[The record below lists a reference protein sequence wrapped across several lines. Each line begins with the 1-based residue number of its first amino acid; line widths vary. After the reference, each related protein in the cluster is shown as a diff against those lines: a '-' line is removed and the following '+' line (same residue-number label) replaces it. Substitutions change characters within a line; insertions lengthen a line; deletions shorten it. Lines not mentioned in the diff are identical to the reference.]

1 MKKFYFSLFTLLFIL
16 GLISCSSPAPES
28 PHEHEFTE
36 DFIYN
41 EIFHWRQAL
50 CEHTDQV
57 LDYER
62 HNFCDWLILEEPAEG
77 KFGLR
82 ERNCLICPYREQEQ
96 LSPLPHT
103 HTFSEEWSSDNES
116 HWFAATCEHSE
127 EKNHIELHIFGTL
140 EETEWGTITTCQICG
155 YEKKHYHTY
164 SKWSINDTH
173 HWFVP
178 TCEHKNLKLQYGEHQ
193 FNENNK
199 TCTICGYHIAVPEMV
214 FVSGGTVEGKG
225 NDGVFVEGR
234 TVTLSDYYIG
244 KYEVTRA
251 EYENIMGYNPS
262 ISITIEPTYEFEST
276 MQRPVDSVSWF
287 DAIRYC
293 NKLSRLEGYTEVYT
307 INGNTVTY
315 NQNAN
320 GYRLPTE
327 AEWEFAARGG
337 TPYSTDWN
345 LKYSGSEIIEEVAWY
360 SKNSDGISHQ
370 VGRKKPNKLGIYD
383 MTGNIQEWCYD
394 WYYGTLDTGNVTNPT
409 GAKDK
414 VRRVLRGGNFANT
427 ATMSYVFYRN
437 TGRPDSDI
445 HSHGFRI
452 ARSAN

>member
-1 MKKFYFSLFTLLFIL
+1 
-16 GLISCSSPAPES
+16 
-28 PHEHEFTE
+28 
-36 DFIYN
+36 
-41 EIFHWRQAL
+41 
-50 CEHTDQV
+50 
-57 LDYER
+57 
-62 HNFCDWLILEEPAEG
+62 
-77 KFGLR
+77 
-82 ERNCLICPYREQEQ
+82 
-96 LSPLPHT
+96 
-103 HTFSEEWSSDNES
+103 
-116 HWFAATCEHSE
+116 
-127 EKNHIELHIFGTL
+127 
-140 EETEWGTITTCQICG
+140 
-155 YEKKHYHTY
+155 
-164 SKWSINDTH
+164 
-173 HWFVP
+173 
-178 TCEHKNLKLQYGEHQ
+178 
-193 FNENNK
+193 
-199 TCTICGYHIAVPEMV
+199 MV

-262 ISITIEPTYEFEST
+262 IEITIKPTYEFKST
-276 MQRPVDSVSWF
+276 MQRPIDSVSWF

-320 GYRLPTE
+320 SYRLPTE

-360 SKNSDGISHQ
+360 SENSDGTHQ
-370 VGRKKPNKLGIYD
+370 VGRKSPNKLGIYD

-394 WYYGTLDTGNVTNPT
+394 WYSTLDTGNVTNPT

-414 VRRVLRGGNFANT
+414 VRRVLRGGDFSKT

-437 TGRPDSDI
+437 TGEPNSDI
-445 HSHGFRI
+445 HTHGFRI